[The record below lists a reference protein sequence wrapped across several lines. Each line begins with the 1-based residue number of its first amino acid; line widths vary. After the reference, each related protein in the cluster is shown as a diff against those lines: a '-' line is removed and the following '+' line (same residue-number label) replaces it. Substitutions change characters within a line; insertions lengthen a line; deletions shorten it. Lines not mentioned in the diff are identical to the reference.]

1 MPSKHPYEESFL
13 LALLLIA
20 LVSLVW
26 LFNQFIPALL
36 FALLLATS
44 SYGLFQKLSVKPRLN
59 ANRAAMLMTTAAFL
73 LVFLPISYLLA
84 ESGRMGAE
92 VFNQLQAWL
101 AQQSPSSIRELEQ
114 RLLASTPLPESLQHS
129 ITQNIE
135 QQLPAIVDKT
145 KALSLWVASNL
156 FSGITGFLGF
166 MTIALFSLFFF
177 YRDGK
182 SFIKRLVNLS
192 PLSNNLDHF
201 ILRRFAALSN
211 ILTVSVLGV
220 AMIQGL
226 AFSLLMLVLGLPWL
240 FLGLAFAITS
250 FIPVVGGF
258 LVWGPVALYFLIE
271 GSPWLALVTAVYS
284 AFLIGFVIDN
294 LLRTWLIQHLSQ
306 QHRHEAGPNAL
317 DHTWL
322 TLLSTFAGLLHFG
335 MMGLVF
341 GPMLAAMAITIF
353 DVYEHKHRHQLDYS

>member
-1 MPSKHPYEESFL
+1 MQQKHPYEESFL

-26 LFNQFIPALL
+26 LFNQFIPAFL

-44 SYGLFQKLSVKPRLN
+44 SHSLFQKLCIQPRMN
-59 ANRAAMLMTTAAFL
+59 ANRAAMLMTTAALL

-92 VFNQLQAWL
+92 VFNQVQSWL
-101 AQQSPSSIRELEQ
+101 AQQSPTSIRALEQ
-114 RLLASTPLPESLQHS
+114 QLLASTPLSETMQHRV
-129 ITQNIE
+129 TQTIE
-135 QQLPAIVDKT
+135 QQLPLILEKT

-156 FSGITGFLGF
+156 FSGITGFIGF
-166 MTIALFSLFFF
+166 MSIALFSLFFF
-177 YRDGK
+177 YRDGQ

-201 ILRRFAALSN
+201 ILRRFAALSHV
-211 ILTVSVLGV
+211 LTISVLGV

-226 AFSLLMLVLGLPWL
+226 AFASLMLMLGLPWV

-258 LVWGPVALYFLIE
+258 LVWGPVALYFLIDN
-271 GSPWLALVTAVYS
+271 SPWLALITALYS
-284 AFLIGFVIDN
+284 ALFIGVVIDN
-294 LLRTWLIQHLSQ
+294 LLRTRLIQHLSQ
-306 QHRHEAGPNAL
+306 QRRQEAGPNAL

-335 MMGLVF
+335 MMGLIF

>member
-1 MPSKHPYEESFL
+1 MQQKHPYEESFL

-20 LVSLVW
+20 LVSLIW
-26 LFNQFIPALL
+26 LFNQFIPAFL

-44 SYGLFQKLSVKPRLN
+44 SYSLFQKLSVKPRMN

-73 LVFLPISYLLA
+73 VVFLPISYLLA

-92 VFNQLQAWL
+92 VFNQLQNWL
-101 AQQSPSSIRELEQ
+101 GQQSPASIRELEQ
-114 RLLASTPLPESLQHS
+114 RLLASTPLPEDLQHS
-129 ITQNIE
+129 VAQTIE
-135 QQLPAIVDKT
+135 QQLPTIVEKT

-156 FSGITGFLGF
+156 FSGITSFIGF
-166 MTIALFSLFFF
+166 MAIALFSLFFF
-177 YRDGK
+177 YRDGQ

-211 ILTVSVLGV
+211 VLTVSVLGV

-226 AFSLLMLVLGLPWL
+226 AFSLLMLVFGLPWL

-250 FIPVVGGF
+250 FIPVVGGL
-258 LVWGPVALYFLIE
+258 LVWGPVVLYFLIE
-271 GSPWLALVTAVYS
+271 GSPWLALVTALYS
-284 AFLIGFVIDN
+284 AIFIGIVIDN
-294 LLRTWLIQHLSQ
+294 LLRTVLIQRLSQ
-306 QHRHEAGPNAL
+306 QYRKDAGRNAL

-335 MMGLVF
+335 MMGLIF

>member
-1 MPSKHPYEESFL
+1 MQQHPYEEKFL
-13 LALLLIA
+13 LALLFIA
-20 LVSLVW
+20 LGSLIW

-44 SYGLFQKLSVKPRLN
+44 SYTLFSRLSLQPRMN
-59 ANRAAMLMTTAAFL
+59 ANRAAMLMTAAAFL

-84 ESGRMGAE
+84 ESGRMGAD
-92 VFNQLQAWL
+92 VFNQLQSWL
-101 AQQSPSSIRELEQ
+101 TQQSPESIRALEQ
-114 RLLASTPLPESLQHS
+114 RLLASTPLPESLQHR
-129 ITQNIE
+129 ITQTIE
-135 QQLPAIVDKT
+135 QQLPVIVEKT

-156 FSGITGFLGF
+156 FSGITGFIGF
-166 MTIALFSLFFF
+166 MAIALFSLFFF
-177 YRDGK
+177 YRDGD

-192 PLSNNLDHF
+192 PLSNQLDHF
-201 ILRRFAALSN
+201 ILKRFVALSN
-211 ILTVSVLGV
+211 VLTVSVVGV

-226 AFSLLMLVLGLPWL
+226 AFSLLMLLFGLPWL
-240 FLGLAFAITS
+240 FLGLAFAMTS

-258 LVWGPVALYFLIE
+258 LVWGPVSLYFLIE
-271 GSPWLALVTAVYS
+271 GSPWLALITAVYS
-284 AFLIGFVIDN
+284 AVFIGILIDN
-294 LLRTWLIQHLSQ
+294 LLRTLLIQHLSQ
-306 QHRHEAGPNAL
+306 RHRQDAGSHAL